1 LWVADFVTD
10 EDGQGT
16 VEATLPDNLTTW
28 VLIAKGVTGA
38 ETKVGESR
46 VEIVS
51 SKPLLVRP
59 VTPRFFVVGDEVR
72 LGMVIQ
78 NNSEQ
83 ALEVNPSFEAEGL
96 TIAPVDENAA
106 PLQLDAGER
115 IRVDYNVT
123 VEDAQTARLT
133 MGAKAN
139 EYGDAVA
146 FELPIYR
153 LSTPETVATVG
164 VLEEEGTRVE
174 GIALPESFDPNAGG
188 LTVNIDPS
196 LAAGMQAGLE
206 YVENFPYDSVEQT
219 VSSFLPNISTYRAY
233 QQLNLENPELAQ
245 KLPGL
250 ISDGVQRLYSQQQV
264 DGGWG
269 WWPQTTSDPML
280 TAYVLLG
287 LVEARRAEFPVDQ
300 IVIDNAIAYLEAN
313 LIAPKDVAEPWQ
325 GNRQAFILYVLA
337 EAGSGDLS
345 RCVALFEVREQLD
358 IFGKAYLAMAM
369 HLADEQAPQ
378 IDTLLAEITDEAV
391 VSATGAHWEE
401 RQVDTYAMNT
411 DTRSTAIVV
420 AALSRIQP
428 DNPILP
434 QAVRWLMSAREQGG
448 HWETTQETAWA
459 IIGLTDWMV
468 ATGELA
474 ADYAWNVS
482 LNGAELG
489 QGSVTE
495 TNIDETEQLQ
505 VAVQELLADAVN
517 RLAIERDSSADKAEA
532 GNLYYAAYL
541 TYFKPV
547 EQVQALDRG
556 IVVSRQYF
564 LQDST
569 PFQSSPSQGESQPIS
584 EAKVGDF
591 IQVKL
596 TIVAPNDLHY
606 VVVEDPFPAGVEGVD
621 SSLATTSVVGQ
632 SPDAGLTQVKDGET
646 KKGYGWWYFSHS
658 ELRDEKAVLF
668 ATYLPKG
675 TYEYIYRV
683 RASIPGEYRVIPAH
697 AEQMY
702 FPEVFGRSDGGLF
715 RVTQ

>member
-1 LWVADFVTD
+1 
-10 EDGQGT
+10 
-16 VEATLPDNLTTW
+16 
-28 VLIAKGVTGA
+28 
-38 ETKVGESR
+38 
-46 VEIVS
+46 
-51 SKPLLVRP
+51 
-59 VTPRFFVVGDEVR
+59 
-72 LGMVIQ
+72 
-78 NNSEQ
+78 
-83 ALEVNPSFEAEGL
+83 
-96 TIAPVDENAA
+96 
-106 PLQLDAGER
+106 
-115 IRVDYNVT
+115 
-123 VEDAQTARLT
+123 
-133 MGAKAN
+133 
-139 EYGDAVA
+139 
-146 FELPIYR
+146 
-153 LSTPETVATVG
+153 
-164 VLEEEGTRVE
+164 
-174 GIALPESFDPNAGG
+174 
-188 LTVNIDPS
+188 
-196 LAAGMQAGLE
+196 
-206 YVENFPYDSVEQT
+206 
-219 VSSFLPNISTYRAY
+219 
-233 QQLNLENPELAQ
+233 
-245 KLPGL
+245 
-250 ISDGVQRLYSQQQV
+250 
-264 DGGWG
+264 
-269 WWPQTTSDPML
+269 
-280 TAYVLLG
+280 
-287 LVEARRAEFPVDQ
+287 
-300 IVIDNAIAYLEAN
+300 
-313 LIAPKDVAEPWQ
+313 
-325 GNRQAFILYVLA
+325 
-337 EAGSGDLS
+337 
-345 RCVALFEVREQLD
+345 
-358 IFGKAYLAMAM
+358 
-369 HLADEQAPQ
+369 
-378 IDTLLAEITDEAV
+378 
-391 VSATGAHWEE
+391 
-401 RQVDTYAMNT
+401 
-411 DTRSTAIVV
+411 
-420 AALSRIQP
+420 
-428 DNPILP
+428 
-434 QAVRWLMSAREQGG
+434 VRWLMTVREAGG
-448 HWETTQETAWA
+448 YWSTTQENAWA

-505 VAVQELLADAVN
+505 VAVQELLADVVN
-517 RLAIERDSSADKAEA
+517 RLAIERDPNADKAEV
-532 GNLYYAAYL
+532 GSLYYAAYL

-569 PFQSSPSQGESQPIS
+569 PFQSSPSEGEGEEAAPSPSQGESQPIS

-632 SPDAGLTQVKDGET
+632 SPDAGFTQVKDGEP